1 MAGQEVDVDGTGSE
15 GVMKDRIFPW
25 VLGTM
30 VAIAIALA
38 AGWLWMDATNQAK
51 VLSGELE
58 TVTNEL
64 LAAQALANVPKP
76 NLENFCYGYAV
87 GLARGIYYYTSALP
101 EQEKIDEFAS
111 GCVAEEPEIPYE
123 SWRR

>member
-1 MAGQEVDVDGTGSE
+1 MERQEMDTDSTGSE
-15 GVMKDRIFPW
+15 GIIKDRVLPW
-25 VLGTM
+25 ALGTM

-38 AGWLWMDATNQAK
+38 SFWLWMDATARARE
-51 VLSGELE
+51 LAGEISAISQ
-58 TVTNEL
+58 EL
-64 LAAQALANVPKP
+64 VAAQAKLSLPQP

-101 EQEKIDEFAS
+101 EQEKVDEFAS